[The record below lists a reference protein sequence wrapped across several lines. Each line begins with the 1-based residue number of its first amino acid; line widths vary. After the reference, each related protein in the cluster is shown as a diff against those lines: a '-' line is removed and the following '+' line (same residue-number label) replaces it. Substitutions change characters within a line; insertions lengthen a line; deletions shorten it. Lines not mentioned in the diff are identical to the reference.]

1 MRLKDAVC
9 ALRKFLLCISFLC
22 TWCSIKD
29 IRMHEKMNQPPICK
43 INISASSI
51 QRHPCRIAT
60 HSSSSSLR
68 GLMIENLPKEAAR
81 QVAFRELQ
89 GEVPGMRDEAS
100 ARRPTKTLDGATVSA
115 HSPGTPGGHERMA
128 LLALEN
134 LHLSFG
140 GVAALAGVSL
150 EINATDFFAIIGP
163 NGAGKTSIFNCISGI
178 YTPTRGR
185 IRFDGRD
192 ISSLKPHQR
201 AQLRIART
209 FQNIALFKGMTVLDN
224 IKIGRH
230 IHLRSGILA
239 CSLYYGK
246 AVREELEHRAVIE
259 RDIIDLLAL
268 QDIRHKIVGTLPYGL
283 QKRVELARALA
294 LDPLVLLLDE
304 PTAGMNAE
312 ETEEMVRFIL
322 YVKRIKQLTTV
333 MIEHDIVAVVENSGR
348 LAVLDFG
355 QKIAEGLPPEVQH
368 DPLVIKAYL
377 GEEFEVA

>member
-1 MRLKDAVC
+1 
-9 ALRKFLLCISFLC
+9 
-22 TWCSIKD
+22 
-29 IRMHEKMNQPPICK
+29 
-43 INISASSI
+43 
-51 QRHPCRIAT
+51 
-60 HSSSSSLR
+60 
-68 GLMIENLPKEAAR
+68 
-81 QVAFRELQ
+81 
-89 GEVPGMRDEAS
+89 
-100 ARRPTKTLDGATVSA
+100 
-115 HSPGTPGGHERMA
+115 MA
-128 LLALEN
+128 LLTLEDI
-134 LHLSFG
+134 HLRFG
-140 GVAALAGVSL
+140 GVIALAGVNI
-150 EINATDFFAIIGP
+150 EVNATDFFAIIGP
-163 NGAGKTSIFNCISGI
+163 NGSGKTSIFNCISGI

-185 IRFDGRD
+185 ILFDGRD

-259 RDIIDLLAL
+259 RDIIDLLEL
-268 QDIRHKIVGTLPYGL
+268 QDMRHKIVGTLPYGL

-312 ETEEMVRFIL
+312 ETEDMVRFIL

-333 MIEHDIVAVVENSGR
+333 MIEHDMGVVMDISDR
-348 LAVLDFG
+348 VAVLDFG
-355 QKIAEGLPPEVQH
+355 KKIAEGLPLEVQQ

>member
-1 MRLKDAVC
+1 
-9 ALRKFLLCISFLC
+9 
-22 TWCSIKD
+22 
-29 IRMHEKMNQPPICK
+29 
-43 INISASSI
+43 
-51 QRHPCRIAT
+51 
-60 HSSSSSLR
+60 
-68 GLMIENLPKEAAR
+68 
-81 QVAFRELQ
+81 
-89 GEVPGMRDEAS
+89 
-100 ARRPTKTLDGATVSA
+100 
-115 HSPGTPGGHERMA
+115 MA
-128 LLALEN
+128 LLTLEDI
-134 LHLSFG
+134 HLRFG
-140 GVAALAGVSL
+140 GVVALAGVNL
-150 EINATDFFAIIGP
+150 EVNAMDFFAIIGP

-185 IRFDGRD
+185 ILFDGRD

-230 IHLRSGILA
+230 IHLHSGILA

-259 RDIIDLLAL
+259 RDIIDLLEL
-268 QDIRHKIVGTLPYGL
+268 QDMRHKIVGTLPYGL

-312 ETEEMVRFIL
+312 ETEDMVRFIL
-322 YVKRIKQLTTV
+322 YVKRMKQLTTV
-333 MIEHDIVAVVENSGR
+333 MIEHDMGVVMDISDR
-348 LAVLDFG
+348 VAVLDFG
-355 QKIAEGLPPEVQH
+355 KKIAEGLPPEVQQ